1 MARLIVLLRGV
12 NLAGRNR
19 VSMPQLREA
28 LEEAGFEDVTT
39 YVQSGNVVL
48 SSSKSAKRVRSDVEH
63 LLADRFDLDVSVIV
77 RSRAELARVVERDA
91 LGRVAKNPKLY
102 QVTFLES
109 APGAELMRKLE
120 AAAAGRERVLSAGR
134 ELYAWHPDGV
144 GRSKLAALM
153 AGKGLGVTATARN
166 WTTVTKLLEL
176 ANEVPVKERG

>member
-28 LEEAGFEDVTT
+28 LEDVGFEDVRT

-48 SSSKSAKRVRSDVEH
+48 TSSRSAKQVRRDVERI
-63 LLADRFDLDVSVIV
+63 LADRFALDVKVVV
-77 RSRAELARVVERDA
+77 RTRAELAKVVEHNP
-91 LGRVAKNPKLY
+91 LGTVAKSPKLY

-109 APGAELMRKLE
+109 APKAELLRKLE
-120 AAAAGRERVLSAGR
+120 AAAAGREQVVSHGR

-144 GRSKLAALM
+144 GRSKLATLM
-153 AGKGLGVTATARN
+153 SGKGLGVTATARN
-166 WTTVTKLLEL
+166 WTTVTTLLEL
-176 ANEVPVKERG
+176 ADSDG